1 MTIHNKI
8 LGTLL
13 VAGSIA
19 LAAPAMAHG
28 MDGMRGGHCGQHHPG
43 GAMMHDEMGPFGG
56 GMHLPP
62 FMRELN
68 LSDAQHD
75 KIFKIMHDRAPALR
89 DKAKEVSK
97 ANYELHA
104 LMFSDKYDEARV
116 RTLSE
121 TNAQAMATLA
131 QMRAASL
138 NQIYQTLTPEQRKKA
153 GMSSKTALT
162 GRHPARAPRRRHER
176 PGPRRL

>member
-1 MTIHNKI
+1 MIQRNSI
-8 LGTLL
+8 LSTLL
-13 VAGSIA
+13 VAASLA
-19 LAAPAMAHG
+19 LAAPAMAQG
-28 MDGMRGGHCGQHHPG
+28 MGGMRGGHCGHHHPG
-43 GAMMHDEMGPFGG
+43 GAMMHGEMGPFGG

-68 LSDAQHD
+68 LSDAQND
-75 KIFKIMHDRAPALR
+75 KIFKIMHDQAPALR

-121 TNAQAMATLA
+121 TSAQAMATLA

-153 GMSSKTALT
+153 DELKSRFDNPTPRRPLRAPDEE
-162 GRHPARAPRRRHER
+162 RPAPRRF
-176 PGPRRL
+176 

>member
-1 MTIHNKI
+1 MTIHSKI

-28 MDGMRGGHCGQHHPG
+28 MGGMGGGHCGQHHPG
-43 GAMMHDEMGPFGG
+43 GAMMHGETGPFGG

-68 LSDAQHD
+68 LSDTQHD
-75 KIFKIMHDRAPALR
+75 KIFKIMHDLAPALR
-89 DKAKEVSK
+89 EKAKEASK
-97 ANYELHA
+97 AHYELQT
-104 LMFSDKYDEARV
+104 LVFSDKYDEARV

-121 TNAQAMATLA
+121 TSAQAMATLA

-153 GMSSKTALT
+153 DELKSRFDNPTPRRPLRAPDEE
-162 GRHPARAPRRRHER
+162 RPAPRRF
-176 PGPRRL
+176 

>member
-1 MTIHNKI
+1 MKIRTII
-8 LGTLL
+8 IVGLL
-13 VAGSIA
+13 AAGSIA
-19 LAAPAMAHG
+19 ATAPAIAHG
-28 MDGMRGGHCGQHHPG
+28 PG
-43 GAMMHDEMGPFGG
+43 GDFGG
-56 GMHLPP
+56 GPCGHHPAGAMLAGDMSPFGSRMHPP
-62 FMRELN
+62 PVLRELN

-153 GMSSKTALT
+153 DELKNRFDRQTPRQSP
-162 GRHPARAPRRRHER
+162 PAPGDER
-176 PGPRRL
+176 PGPRRF

>member
-1 MTIHNKI
+1 MNLRKK
-8 LGTLL
+8 LL
-13 VAGSIA
+13 IPLA
-19 LAAPAMAHG
+19 LVTATAAALPFAAQAMDGGPHCDGHG
-28 MDGMRGGHCGQHHPG
+28 PRFGMRGGMNHF
-43 GAMMHDEMGPFGG
+43 EG
-56 GMHLPP
+56 GMHMPP
-62 FMRELN
+62 FIRELK
-68 LSDAQHD
+68 LTEAQRD
-75 KIFKIMHDRAPALR
+75 QIFKIMHDRAPALR

-153 GMSSKTALT
+153 DELKNRFDRQTPRQSP
-162 GRHPARAPRRRHER
+162 PAPGDER
-176 PGPRRL
+176 PGPRRF

>member
-1 MTIHNKI
+1 MNIHNKA

-13 VAGSIA
+13 IAGSIA
-19 LAAPAMAHG
+19 LAAPAMAQG
-28 MDGMRGGHCGQHHPG
+28 MGGMRGGHCGHPHPAG
-43 GAMMHDEMGPFGG
+43 IMTHGEMGPSGG

-62 FMRELN
+62 FVRELN

-75 KIFKIMHDRAPALR
+75 KIFKIMHDQAPALR
-89 DKAKEVSK
+89 DKAKEASK

-104 LMFSDKYDEARV
+104 LMFSDKYDEARI

-121 TNAQAMATLA
+121 TSAQAMASMA

-153 GMSSKTALT
+153 DELKSRFDSQT
-162 GRHPARAPRRRHER
+162 
-176 PGPRRL
+176 PRRLMQAPGDERPAARRF

>member
-1 MTIHNKI
+1 MNIRHKI

-13 VAGSIA
+13 VAGSVA
-19 LAAPAMAHG
+19 LAAPALAQG
-28 MDGMRGGHCGQHHPG
+28 MGGMRGGHCGHHPG
-43 GAMMHDEMGPFGG
+43 SAMMHGEMGPFGG

-62 FMRELN
+62 FVRELN

-75 KIFKIMHDRAPALR
+75 KIFKIMHDQAPALR
-89 DKAKEVSK
+89 EKAKEASK

-116 RTLSE
+116 RALSE
-121 TNAQAMATLA
+121 TSAQAMATLA

-153 GMSSKTALT
+153 DELKSSFDNPK
-162 GRHPARAPRRRHER
+162 RHRLMPAPGEERPAPRRF
-176 PGPRRL
+176 